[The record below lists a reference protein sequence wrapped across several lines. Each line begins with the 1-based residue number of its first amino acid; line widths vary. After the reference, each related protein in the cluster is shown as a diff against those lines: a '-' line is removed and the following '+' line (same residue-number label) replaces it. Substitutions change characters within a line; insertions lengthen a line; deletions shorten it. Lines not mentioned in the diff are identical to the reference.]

1 MICSDKMWSELA
13 GKFAPAEIP
22 ALTAQYE
29 EWLETR
35 PLEGMRI
42 LDATPLFFNTCV
54 KHTVL
59 LAGGA
64 ELVCTYGDRIP
75 YDPAAVAF
83 LQDHDV
89 DVAQN
94 IYEDVIFDEFDCV
107 LDCGAVHASV
117 PSVSGAV
124 ELTRSGVTAYEEF
137 TDKNVF
143 LVDSGRIK
151 KMETVFGTGESCL
164 RALRQLGYT
173 DFAEKNVLLFG
184 YGKVGRGIAMYMR
197 KAGAVVTVAEL
208 ETGKGDLS
216 ILDREAVCAAIRDA
230 DFIITA
236 TGRKD
241 ALAVFGAELMKSN
254 AVLVNMG
261 FEDEFGN
268 GVPAERCLNNKI
280 PLNFI
285 LSEPTLTRYIDPVL
299 ALHNMGALILKDLPE
314 GTGAVV
320 PEDETEE
327 KILEPVRAAGILN
340 DELDQLMEGKI

>member
-1 MICSDKMWSELA
+1 MICSGKMWNELA
-13 GKFAPAEIP
+13 TRFPATEIP

-29 EWLETR
+29 AWLEDR

-64 ELVCTYGDRIP
+64 ELVCTYSDKIP
-75 YDPAAVAF
+75 YDPEAVRF

-89 DVAQN
+89 EVIENAYD
-94 IYEDVIFDEFDCV
+94 DVILENFDCV
-107 LDCGAVHASV
+107 LDCGAVHAAIPTV
-117 PSVSGAV
+117 YGAV
-124 ELTRSGVTAYEEF
+124 ELTRSGVTVYEEL
-137 TDKNVF
+137 TEKNVF

-164 RALRQLGYT
+164 RALCQLGYT
-173 DFAEKNVLLFG
+173 DFIGKNVLLFG

-197 KAGAVVTVAEL
+197 KGGARVTVAEL
-208 ETGKGDLS
+208 EAGKGDLS
-216 ILDREAVCAAIRDA
+216 ILDRNAVCAAIRDA
-230 DFIITA
+230 DFVITA

-241 ALAVFGAELMKSN
+241 ALSLYGADLRESR

-261 FEDEFGN
+261 FEDEYGET
-268 GVPAERCLNNKI
+268 VPAERCLNNKV

-299 ALHNMGALILKDLPE
+299 AFHNMGALLLKEMPE
-314 GTGAVV
+314 GIGAVS
-320 PEDETEE
+320 PDEDVENG
-327 KILEPVRAAGILN
+327 ILDTVRAAGMLN
-340 DELDQLMEGKI
+340 EELDQLMEGKI

>member
-1 MICSDKMWSELA
+1 MICSDKMWFELA
-13 GKFAPAEIP
+13 GRFPATEIP

-29 EWLETR
+29 TWLENR

-64 ELVCTYGDRIP
+64 DLVCTYSDKIP
-75 YDPAAVAF
+75 YDPEAVHF

-89 DVAQN
+89 EVIENAYD
-94 IYEDVIFDEFDCV
+94 DVILEKYDCV
-107 LDCGAVHASV
+107 LDCGAVHASIPTV
-117 PSVSGAV
+117 YGAV
-124 ELTRSGVTAYEEF
+124 ELTRSGVTLYEDLTE
-137 TDKNVF
+137 KNVF

-164 RALRQLGYT
+164 RALRQLGYN
-173 DFAEKNVLLFG
+173 DFTGKRVLLFG

-208 ETGKGDLS
+208 EAGKGDLA
-216 ILDREAVCAAIRDA
+216 IPDHDAVCAAIRDT
-230 DFIITA
+230 DFVITA
-236 TGRKD
+236 TGRKN
-241 ALAVFGAELMKSN
+241 ALAPFGAELLKSR

-268 GVPAERCLNNKI
+268 GVPAERCLNSKI
-280 PLNFI
+280 PLNFS

-299 ALHNMGALILKDLPE
+299 ALHNMGALLLKEMPE
-314 GTGAVV
+314 GIGAV
-320 PEDETEE
+320 PPDENVENG
-327 KILEPVRAAGILN
+327 ILETVRGAGILN

>member
-1 MICSDKMWSELA
+1 MELA
-13 GKFAPAEIP
+13 ERFPAAEIP

-29 EWLETR
+29 EWQETR

-64 ELVCTYGDRIP
+64 ELVCTCGDRIP
-75 YDPAAVAF
+75 YDPAAVEF
-83 LQDHDV
+83 LQQHDV
-89 DVAQN
+89 DVAWN
-94 IYEDVIFDEFDCV
+94 IYGNVLLDEFDCV

-117 PSVSGAV
+117 TSVYGAV
-124 ELTRSGVTAYEEF
+124 ELTRSGVGIYEEL
-137 TDKNVF
+137 TEKSVF

-151 KMETVFGTGESCL
+151 TIETCLGTGESCL

-173 DFAEKNVLLFG
+173 EFSGKNVLLFG
-184 YGKVGRGIAMYMR
+184 YGKVGRGIAMHLR
-197 KAGAVVTVAEL
+197 KAGAAVTVAEL
-208 ETGKGDLS
+208 EKGRGD
-216 ILDREAVCAAIRDA
+216 IFIPDHDAVVDAIRKA

-236 TGRKD
+236 TGKKD
-241 ALAVFGAELMKSN
+241 ALALFCNELERSG

-261 FEDEFGN
+261 FEDEFGEKL
-268 GVPAERCLNNKI
+268 PAARCLNGKK

-299 ALHNMGALILKDLPE
+299 ALHNEGALILKDLPE
-314 GTGAVV
+314 GSGTVV
-320 PEDETEE
+320 PEEDLEMR
-327 KILEPVRAAGILN
+327 ILDIVRANGVLK
-340 DELDQLMEGKI
+340 DELDLLLQE